1 MAEGSLYGGGTRG
14 AIRAGAKAARTR

>member
-14 AIRAGAKAARTR
+14 AIRAGARAARRR